1 MTRKLFQKYDE
12 ETKQWLLQDIHDWSI
27 DKFKIKA
34 DEGAEVAEVK
44 RWLGELF
51 KRYDEE
57 TQQWL
62 LQDIRDWPIDKFK
75 IKAGEGDGGWSGG
88 LLGFIEFI
96 GLSALLIIGCI
107 VFACLCL
114 MTIVVL
120 LNKLSVLAGP
130 VTASSQP
137 KGMVL

>member
-62 LQDIRDWPIDKFK
+62 LQDIRDWPRETEAD
-75 IKAGEGDGGWSGG
+75 EGGVELPG
-88 LLGFIEFI
+88 LDDFVNSMAFII
-96 GLSALLIIGCI
+96 VILIF
-107 VFACLCL
+107 VF
-114 MTIVVL
+114 
-120 LNKLSVLAGP
+120 LAKQKNEP
-130 VTASSQP
+130 SEA
-137 KGMVL
+137 

>member
-62 LQDIRDWPIDKFK
+62 LQDIRDWPRETEAD
-75 IKAGEGDGGWSGG
+75 EGGVELPIGIII
-88 LLGFIEFI
+88 LLFIFLAAFRE
-96 GLSALLIIGCI
+96 
-107 VFACLCL
+107 
-114 MTIVVL
+114 IVVEVFQI
-120 LNKLSVLAGP
+120 S
-130 VTASSQP
+130 
-137 KGMVL
+137 

>member
-1 MTRKLFQKYDE
+1 M
-12 ETKQWLLQDIHDWSI
+12 
-27 DKFKIKA
+27 
-34 DEGAEVAEVK
+34 K

-62 LQDIRDWPIDKFK
+62 LQDIRDWPRDIRDWPRETEADEGGVELPGLDDFLK
-75 IKAGEGDGGWSGG
+75 II
-88 LLGFIEFI
+88 LVILIFIFLEI
-96 GLSALLIIGCI
+96 QKNEPSEASED
-107 VFACLCL
+107 
-114 MTIVVL
+114 
-120 LNKLSVLAGP
+120 LSVLAGP